1 MQEFANAHSMRK
13 EILSLMIKDGLEDD
27 CYLEMLDYTI
37 DLFESQGLGTEYYGY
52 HNINHEL
59 EVTYVSLLAINQE
72 KIQLTEE
79 DKKYLYVAALFHD
92 FDPQKNVDKPHEESV
107 LKFISTDRK
116 LQKLLNSS
124 KIDLEIIK
132 VLILRTTYPWSGEIR
147 KNAEIE
153 IEKCFERSEI
163 TKNKPEAQ
171 KHIMELGWYLSV
183 VDRISGYALGDFTK
197 AMEMA
202 KMNAHALAWRPS
214 IIVRTSVAY
223 FEELLN
229 KETSMLKAILKE
241 LPKEM
246 RKNFFDTVLSFMRI
260 REQEVSIQADY
271 LYENLKLIPTIE
283 NQSIQEDAEFAQTL
297 YNIFLEL
304 PKEMRKN
311 FFDTIL
317 SFMRIREQEVS
328 IQANYSYENLKLIPT
343 IENQSIQEDEEFAQT
358 LYDIFLELPKPL
370 QFGKENFKESIKD
383 PKTII
388 NTLRLNN
395 NKGEIVGFAKGGPL
409 ETYQLREEIRDEN
422 YGLKNTVFLE
432 PLALKMGYWGLRGG
446 SEMRHMFIMQAHSMK
461 YKFMTSFALRDVI
474 RARIDKEEAEFVQ
487 VFDPER
493 WDYYRVR
500 L

>member
-107 LKFISTDRK
+107 LKFISTDKK
-116 LQKLLNSS
+116 LQKLLTSS

-163 TKNKPEAQ
+163 TKNKPEDQ

-246 RKNFFDTVLSFMRI
+246 RKNFFNTVLSFMRI

-283 NQSIQEDAEFAQTL
+283 NQS
-297 YNIFLEL
+297 
-304 PKEMRKN
+304 
-311 FFDTIL
+311 
-317 SFMRIREQEVS
+317 V
-328 IQANYSYENLKLIPT
+328 
-343 IENQSIQEDEEFAQT
+343 QEDEEFAQT
-358 LYDIFLELPKPL
+358 LYNIFLELPKPL
-370 QFGKENFKESIKD
+370 QFGKENFKESIKN

-446 SEMRHMFIMQAHSMK
+446 SEMRHMFVMQAHSMK
-461 YKFMTSFALRDVI
+461 YKYMTSFALRDVI

-493 WDYYRVR
+493 WDYYRVK

>member
-1 MQEFANAHSMRK
+1 MQEFANAHSMRNK
-13 EILSLMIKDGLEDD
+13 ILSLMTQHGLEDD

-107 LKFISTDRK
+107 LKFISTDKK
-116 LQKLLNSS
+116 LQQSLTFA

-153 IEKCFERSEI
+153 IKKCFERSEI
-163 TKNKPEAQ
+163 AKNNQQTQ
-171 KHIMELGWYLSV
+171 KHIMELGRYLSV
-183 VDRISGYALGDFTK
+183 IDRISGYLLGDFTK

-229 KETSMLKAILKE
+229 KETLMLKAILK
-241 LPKEM
+241 
-246 RKNFFDTVLSFMRI
+246 
-260 REQEVSIQADY
+260 
-271 LYENLKLIPTIE
+271 
-283 NQSIQEDAEFAQTL
+283 
-297 YNIFLEL
+297 EL

-343 IENQSIQEDEEFAQT
+343 IENQSIQEDAEFAQT
-358 LYDIFLELPKPL
+358 LYEIFLELPKPL
-370 QFGKENFKESIKD
+370 QFGKENFKESIKN
-383 PKTII
+383 PETII

-446 SEMRHMFIMQAHSMK
+446 SEMRHMFVMQAHSMK
-461 YKFMTSFALRDVI
+461 YKYMTSFALRDVI

-493 WDYYRVR
+493 WDYYRVK